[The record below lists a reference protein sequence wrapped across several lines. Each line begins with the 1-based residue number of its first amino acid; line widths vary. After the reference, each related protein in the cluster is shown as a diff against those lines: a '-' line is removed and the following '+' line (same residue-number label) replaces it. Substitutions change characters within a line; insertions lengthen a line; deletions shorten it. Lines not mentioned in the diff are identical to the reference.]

1 MCPFQSSRP
10 LRGATSATAIVTPAA
25 VISILAPLAGRDS
38 LPQHPAALD
47 GISILAPLAGRD
59 AAAHSLTSML
69 SSFQSSRPVR
79 GATGEHSVGTGRDG
93 ISILAPLAGRDPLY
107 FNRVDFNFNPRAPCG
122 ARRLWCWDGK
132 TATNFNPRAPCG
144 ARQQKYTKIACVFAI
159 TDKGQMLFPR
169 QAPPVRT
176 LFEGAGENR
185 DETRCEPSRKYRM
198 LALRTTGSSAPLEDM
213 FVCSQS
219 VRSYSH
225 TFSRDNKTEGYPFLH
240 P

>member
-1 MCPFQSSRP
+1 MF
-10 LRGATSATAIVTPAA
+10 
-25 VISILAPLAGRDS
+25 
-38 LPQHPAALD
+38 
-47 GISILAPLAGRD
+47 
-59 AAAHSLTSML
+59 
-69 SSFQSSRPVR
+69 F
-79 GATGEHSVGTGRDG
+79 
-93 ISILAPLAGRDPLY
+93 LY
-107 FNRVDFNFNPRAPCG
+107 FNPLAPYGARRRTIRNSRWKHNFNPRAPYG
-122 ARRLWCWDGK
+122 ARRRKLLIIVSK
-132 TATNFNPRAPCG
+132 MPNFNPRAPYGARPPLIREIFSFSYFNPRAPYG

-185 DETRCEPSRKYRM
+185 DETRCEPSRKYRT
-198 LALRTTGSSAPLEDM
+198 LALRTTGSSAPLEGM

-225 TFSRDNKTEGYPFLH
+225 TFSRDNKTEGCPFLH